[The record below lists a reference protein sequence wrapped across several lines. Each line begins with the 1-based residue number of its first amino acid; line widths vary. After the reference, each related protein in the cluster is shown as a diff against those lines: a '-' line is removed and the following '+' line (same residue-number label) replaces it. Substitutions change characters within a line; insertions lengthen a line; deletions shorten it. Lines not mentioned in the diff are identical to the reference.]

1 MIPDTVP
8 TVLVVGSETKICP
21 SYSARVSHR
30 HDNKKK
36 KKRVEC
42 LITAVRNCISCA
54 EGSQIIKWYQLILI
68 IPTRLWQSL

>member
-30 HDNKKK
+30 HDKK

-54 EGSQIIKWYQLILI
+54 EGSQIIK
-68 IPTRLWQSL
+68 

>member
-8 TVLVVGSETKICP
+8 TVLVVGSETKIYP

-42 LITAVRNCISCA
+42 LITPVRNCISCA
-54 EGSQIIKWYQLILI
+54 EGSQIIK
-68 IPTRLWQSL
+68 

>member
-21 SYSARVSHR
+21 SYAARVSHR
-30 HDNKKK
+30 HDNKKKK

-42 LITAVRNCISCA
+42 LITAVRN
-54 EGSQIIKWYQLILI
+54 
-68 IPTRLWQSL
+68 